1 MSIAI
6 DIDSDFP
13 YVKITRG
20 QWKKQKNTKIPW

>member
-20 QWKKQKNTKIPW
+20 QWKKKNTKIPW